1 MQRKQGRL
9 HLVAGNT
16 RSAERDDNE
25 RNCNDDNNE
34 DYDNYDVECEH
45 ERERNDD
52 LQRQN
57 GGSCRRI
64 TATRRPWPCQ
74 PLNMMTLVTPTMA

>member
-16 RSAERDDNE
+16 RSAERDGNE
-25 RNCNDDNNE
+25 RDGNDGNDD
-34 DYDNYDVECEH
+34 DYENYDVERER

-52 LQRQN
+52 LRRQN

-64 TATRRPWPCQ
+64 TATRRPWP
-74 PLNMMTLVTPTMA
+74 